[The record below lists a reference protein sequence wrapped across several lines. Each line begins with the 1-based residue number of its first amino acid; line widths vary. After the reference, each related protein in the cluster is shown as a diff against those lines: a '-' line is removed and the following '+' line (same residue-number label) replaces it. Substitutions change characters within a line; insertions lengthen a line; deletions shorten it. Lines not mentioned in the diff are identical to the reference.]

1 MKGAILLCVAVGL
14 LVVMAF
20 PFARDAYTRHR
31 VMSKLDPV
39 LSQQDRVAFQGW
51 QGDAASFARTL
62 YARCELDR
70 GRGAPACEPYRQAVE

>member
-1 MKGAILLCVAVGL
+1 MKGAILSCVAVGL
-14 LVVMAF
+14 FVVMAF

-39 LSQQDRVAFQGW
+39 LSQQDRNAFQGW
-51 QGDAASFARTL
+51 QGDAPSFARSL

-70 GRGAPACEPYRQAVE
+70 GRGASSCEPYRLAAE